1 MKQQSELS
9 LKDRQS
15 LVHIPVLP
23 VWLVSPSC
31 CSSSC
36 FHGLLF
42 KRAGLSQAEKVKR
55 SDMCHFLLVAVR
67 SFLQSLASVC
77 SIEGS
82 LTEFDQVHRQT
93 EAARLPGLKL
103 NRLFFNSASR
113 LLTADESEH
122 RSRFDPVRNVSVF
135 WWNSISQQP
144 WFRACPGAA
153 VTSVNRWVWLSDDHE
168 VFCASVTSDCCS
180 FTYWEWSEASSLK
193 HLHSATCCSQLDK
206 YVV

>member
-1 MKQQSELS
+1 M
-9 LKDRQS
+9 
-15 LVHIPVLP
+15 
-23 VWLVSPSC
+23 
-31 CSSSC
+31 
-36 FHGLLF
+36 F

-113 LLTADESEH
+113 LLTSLNTEAGLILSETSLFSDETPFPSSPGSE
-122 RSRFDPVRNVSVF
+122 RVLEL
-135 WWNSISQQP
+135 Q
-144 WFRACPGAA
+144 
-153 VTSVNRWVWLSDDHE
+153 
-168 VFCASVTSDCCS
+168 
-180 FTYWEWSEASSLK
+180 
-193 HLHSATCCSQLDK
+193 
-206 YVV
+206 